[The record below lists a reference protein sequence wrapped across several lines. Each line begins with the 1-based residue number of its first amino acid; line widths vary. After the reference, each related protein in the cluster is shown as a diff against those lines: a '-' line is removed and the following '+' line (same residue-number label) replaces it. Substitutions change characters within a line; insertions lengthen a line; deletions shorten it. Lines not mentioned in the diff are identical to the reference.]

1 MKRKTFYLF
10 AAMVALLASSCGNSG
25 KPAFGDNEFPV
36 MTIGTQGTELTSTYP
51 ASLKGVQDVE
61 IRPKVS
67 GFITKV
73 AVQEGQHVSRGQVL
87 FTLDSETYVAAVRSA
102 QAAVRQAEASVSSA
116 QAQLATARLTYT
128 NSQSLYKNNVI
139 GSYELQTA
147 KNSLNT
153 SEAAVAQA
161 QAAVAS
167 AKASLANAKEQLS
180 YCYVTA
186 PTSGVVGS
194 IPFKQGALV
203 SPSITQPLT
212 TISNSSTVEVYFS
225 MTEKDILAMTK
236 TSGNVA
242 NAIKALPAVKLKLA
256 DGTIYSHD
264 GTVTKMSGVID
275 ATTGSVSMIA
285 TFANPDMILRSGGSG
300 QIIIP
305 TVKSN
310 AILIPQSSTTQ
321 VQDKVF
327 VYKLA
332 ANNKVVYTE
341 ITVNPQNDGKNYIV
355 TSGLKP
361 GEKIVTNGI
370 TKLTDGMEIKRITEE
385 QYKKKIEEAAKLG
398 ENQGSASGFADA
410 MGGKKK

>member
-1 MKRKTFYLF
+1 M
-10 AAMVALLASSCGNSG
+10 
-25 KPAFGDNEFPV
+25 
-36 MTIGTQGTELTSTYP
+36 
-51 ASLKGVQDVE
+51 
-61 IRPKVS
+61 
-67 GFITKV
+67 
-73 AVQEGQHVSRGQVL
+73 
-87 FTLDSETYVAAVRSA
+87 
-102 QAAVRQAEASVSSA
+102 
-116 QAQLATARLTYT
+116 
-128 NSQSLYKNNVI
+128 
-139 GSYELQTA
+139 QTA

-305 TVKSN
+305 TINSN

-327 VYKLA
+327 VYKLG

-370 TKLTDGMEIKRITEE
+370 TKLTDGMEIKPITEE